1 MFSRANGLGAKVSS
15 AMPVAEEV
23 KICPVVV
30 SLLAGIKI
38 WMERWRWIETGRVEE
53 WNEEYEGECE
63 ERKCWIQLV
72 NHKVPGVFLIAA
84 VGRSVSCGH
93 ERLSLLKLAG
103 LQASQCIEAVRQAL
117 PREGRGE
124 KV

>member
-38 WMERWRWIETGRVEE
+38 WMEREGDGLMGVGEE
-53 WNEEYEGECE
+53 GNEGEYEEECE
-63 ERKCWIQLV
+63 EEQHDEAWISRCA
-72 NHKVPGVFLIAA
+72 G
-84 VGRSVSCGH
+84 SVSDSG
-93 ERLSLLKLAG
+93 
-103 LQASQCIEAVRQAL
+103 
-117 PREGRGE
+117 GR
-124 KV
+124 